1 MERTISLAFLIWL
14 SWNGCLLFEVNAL
27 KAEGKYKLIHRHSP
41 ELGDHPNSTLG
52 PPINLRERIRQLVH
66 SDNVRSQTIQQM
78 LGRPGRK
85 ISEKT
90 KNLVELSMRSAADL
104 GAGQYFISMRIG
116 TPPKKFLMLV
126 DTGSVLTWIRCKN
139 RCRNCSKEKESPN
152 MRFYHPNKSR
162 TFRSISCSSSFCTSD
177 LIPSNANEIC
187 PTPDAPCRYDFQYG
201 DGTRVIG
208 TMGNDTVT
216 IRMRG
221 NKKLKL
227 ENVTIGCSEE
237 IISNM
242 EQPLDGLL
250 GLGCERQSFAVK
262 ALRQTEKTLSY
273 CLVDYLSPSN
283 VVSYLVFGGVDNHIN
298 RLPNMQETDLLLG
311 HWVWSTHYH
320 LNVSG
325 ISLDGKMLDIPSN
338 MWLYD
343 PSTRYG
349 GVILDTGSS
358 LTALAAPVYDKLIKV
373 LLPSISKFEKVDY
386 GGPSKVPEHCFNSTG
401 YNETLIPRFAIH
413 FSNGAKFEP
422 PVKNY
427 VIGEDIKCL
436 GFRRFDGLD
445 TSIIGNILQQNF
457 LWEFD
462 LFNEKLKFAPSTC
475 ASD

>member
-1 MERTISLAFLIWL
+1 MERNMSLVFLVWL
-14 SWNGCLLFEVNAL
+14 NACFLFAADAL
-27 KAEGKYKLIHRHSP
+27 QADAKFKLIHRHSP

-52 PPINLRERIRQLVH
+52 PPTSSWERLRQLVH
-66 SDNVRSQTIQQM
+66 SDHVRSRTIQQT
-78 LGRPGRK
+78 LGPPGRRITEESSSK
-85 ISEKT
+85 P
-90 KNLVELSMRSAADL
+90 NLVELSMRSAADL

-126 DTGSVLTWIRCKN
+126 DTGSVLTWIRC
-139 RCRNCSKEKESPN
+139 RNKCKDCSKEKESPN
-152 MRFYHPNKSR
+152 MRFYHPDESR
-162 TFRSISCSSSFCTSD
+162 TFRPISCSSSFCTYD
-177 LIPSNANEIC
+177 LIPSNTVEVC
-187 PTPDAPCRYDFQYG
+187 PKPDAPCRYDAQYG
-201 DGTRVIG
+201 DGTRVVG

-221 NKKLKL
+221 NHKLKL
-227 ENVTIGCSEE
+227 QNITIGCSED

-250 GLGCERQSFAVK
+250 GLGVERQSFAVK
-262 ALRQTEKTLSY
+262 ALKQTKKTLSY

-283 VVSYLVFGGVDNHIN
+283 VVSYLVFGGVDNQGHQ
-298 RLPNMQETDLLLG
+298 LPNMQVTDLLLG
-311 HWVWSTHYH
+311 HWSWSTHYH

-325 ISLDGKMLDIPSN
+325 ISVDGKMLDIPSN
-338 MWLYD
+338 VWLYD

-358 LTALAAPVYDKLIKV
+358 LTALAAPAYDKLIEV
-373 LLPSISKFEKVDY
+373 FLPSITKFKKKIYEGNSD
-386 GGPSKVPEHCFNSTG
+386 VPEHCFDSAG
-401 YNETLIPRFAIH
+401 YKETLMPKLAIH

-436 GFRRFDGLD
+436 GFRRFDGLE

-462 LFNEKLKFAPSTC
+462 LANEKLKFTPSTC
-475 ASD
+475 V